1 MSAARAGLR
10 RAAVAA
16 VLMLA
21 LWAGPA
27 LAEPALPTGFQDTI
41 AFGELEQPTTFRFS
55 PDGRL
60 FVAEKP
66 GRIEVYEGL
75 GDTEPELFADLSAEV
90 YSHGDRGLLGLV
102 LDPEFPAKPYVYAL
116 YTYNHILGD
125 SNPQPKWVN
134 EGESGECKGNGADDC
149 LVSGRLVRLEADP
162 TQNHALPS
170 AAAPQEAVLAEGWCQ
185 QFSSH
190 SVGDLEF
197 GPEGALYVSG
207 GDGASFENADFG
219 QLGTP
224 PNPCGDPSGKG
235 GALRSQNLENLSGK
249 ILRVDPAT
257 GVAWS
262 DNPLASSPSQTTR
275 KIVAYGFR
283 NPFRFT
289 IDPSTGEIY
298 TGNVGSS
305 EMEEIDRFPAP
316 PLTTY
321 NSGWPCYEG
330 PVRQYLFE
338 AVDLQICNDL
348 YNAEP
353 GSTAKPFFY
362 YSHGQSVVPEDECPL
377 EYGSAISGLSFYE
390 GSNFPPQYKGALF
403 FGDSVRGCVWVMFPG
418 ADGRPDP
425 RTAERF
431 MREAHIY
438 PGVEIREGPD
448 GDLYYADLFGD
459 EESGAG
465 AIHRI
470 SYSLGA
476 PTARLSASPPYGTS
490 LPLAVTFDASGSSDP
505 EGDSLSYDWDLNGN
519 GSFETHGGVTKSRIF
534 TQAELEENEDKEES
548 LNKVVAVRVGDGEHS
563 SVARVTVY
571 PGDKPPAPTIDEP
584 SSSLTWRV
592 GDTIDFKGSALDA
605 EGEHMPSQNLYW
617 SMRIAHCPTGPTT
630 CHKHP
635 LQVFS
640 GLKQGSFLA
649 PSHDYPSYIEI
660 TMRAADYRGL
670 TATETIQLQPRTVAL
685 GLESDPPGVALTAG
699 LLSQPSPFTL
709 TAIEGATEVL
719 SAPQTARLDGRAY
732 EWQSWS
738 DGGARIHSVIA
749 TEPRSYLARYLP
761 IPVESPAPVAAQ
773 LPAEEPKRA
782 AVKLWG
788 HPAKRTRSTTAR
800 FSFGPSQGG
809 ERYACKLDGRRHKP
823 CHSPVVYSHL
833 KPAAHTFAVAAVDA
847 AGKPL
852 GEPAKF
858 SWKVLPRPRKR

>member
-1 MSAARAGLR
+1 LAG
-10 RAAVAA
+10 A
-16 VLMLA
+16 LA
-21 LWAGPA
+21 LILALRTAPA
-27 LAEPALPTGFQDTI
+27 AAEPALPTGFQDAI
-41 AFGELEQPTTFRFS
+41 AFGDLEQPSTFRFS
-55 PDGRL
+55 PDHRI

-66 GRIEVYEGL
+66 GKIEVYDDME
-75 GDTEPELFADLSAEV
+75 DTEPELFADLRTKV
-90 YSHGDRGLLGLV
+90 YAHGDRGLLGLV
-102 LDPEFPAKPYVYAL
+102 LDPGFPEKPYVYAL

-125 SNPQPKWVN
+125 SNPPPKWVD

-162 TQNHALPS
+162 IQNHALPS
-170 AAAPQEAVLAEGWCQ
+170 AAAPQETLLAEGWCQ

-190 SVGDLEF
+190 SIGDLEF

-224 PNPCGDPSGKG
+224 ANPCGDPPGKG
-235 GALRSQNLENLSGK
+235 GALRSQNLENVSGK
-249 ILRVDPAT
+249 ILRIDPAD
-257 GVAWS
+257 GAAWN
-262 DNPLASSPSQTTR
+262 DNPLASSPNQTTR
-275 KIVAYGFR
+275 KVVAYGFR

-289 IDPSTGEIY
+289 IDPRTGEIY

-305 EMEEIDRFPAP
+305 EMEEIDRFAAP
-316 PLTTY
+316 PPATY

-338 AVDLQICNDL
+338 EFDLQICKDL
-348 YNAEP
+348 YQGEP
-353 GSTAKPFFY
+353 SSTAEPFFY

-390 GSNFPPQYKGALF
+390 GSSFPPEYKGALF

-425 RTAERF
+425 QTTERF

-448 GDLYYADLFGD
+448 GALYYADLFGD
-459 EESGAG
+459 EESGPG

-470 SYSLGA
+470 TYSPGA

-490 LPLAVTFDASGSSDP
+490 LPLSVTFDAGGSTDP
-505 EGDSLSYDWDLNGN
+505 NGDALSYDWDLDGN
-519 GSFETHGGVTKSRIF
+519 GSFETHGGVTRGRIF
-534 TQAELEENEDKEES
+534 TEAELEGNEDNEES
-548 LNKVVAVRVGDGEHS
+548 LNKIVAVRVSDGGHS

-571 PGDKPPAPTIDEP
+571 PGDKPPAPTIDAP
-584 SSSLTWRV
+584 SPSLTWRV
-592 GDTIDFKGSALDA
+592 GDAIQFKGSALDA
-605 EGEHMPSQNLYW
+605 EGEHMPGQNLYW

-635 LQVFS
+635 LQIFS

-670 TATETIQLQPRTVAL
+670 TATKTIQIQPRTVAL
-685 GLESDPPGVALTAG
+685 DLESDPAGIGLTAG

-719 SAPQTARLDGRAY
+719 SAPQTVRLAGRAY

-738 DGGARIHSVIA
+738 DGGARVHSVIA
-749 TEPRSYLARYLP
+749 NEPGTYRANYSVLATPAP
-761 IPVESPAPVAAQ
+761 IAPGSPAD
-773 LPAEEPKRA
+773 EPKV
-782 AVKLWG
+782 AVRLKG
-788 HPAKRTRSTTAR
+788 HPAKRTHSTTAR
-800 FSFGPSQGG
+800 FSFGSSQSGT
-809 ERYACKLDGRRHKP
+809 RFACKLDKRRYRS
-823 CHSPVVYSHL
+823 CRSPVVYKDL
-833 KPAAHTFAVAAVDA
+833 KPAVHVFAVVAVDA
-847 AGKPL
+847 NGKPT
-852 GEPAKF
+852 GGPAKF
-858 SWKVLPRPRKR
+858 SWKVLPRK